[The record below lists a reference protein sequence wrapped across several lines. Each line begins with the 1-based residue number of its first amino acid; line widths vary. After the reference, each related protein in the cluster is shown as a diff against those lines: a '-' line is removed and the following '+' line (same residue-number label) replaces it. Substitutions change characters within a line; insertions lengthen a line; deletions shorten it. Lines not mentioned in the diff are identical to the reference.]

1 MELSDI
7 RKEIDAVND
16 QMLELFLRRMALSE
30 QVAAC
35 KRAQGLP
42 VLNAQREQEIL
53 DAVAAKSGDM
63 APYARRLFSTLFE
76 LSRERQTELLSRKE
90 AD

>member
-1 MELSDI
+1 MELSEL
-7 RKEIDAVND
+7 RKEIDSVND
-16 QMLELFLRRMALSE
+16 QILELFLRRMALSE
-30 QVAAC
+30 EVAAC

-53 DAVAAKSGDM
+53 DAISAGAGDL
-63 APYARRLFSTLFE
+63 APYARRLFTTLFE
-76 LSRERQTELLSRKE
+76 LSREHQADLLSRKE